1 MYFSASVAVFM
12 KRLILIVILVI
23 LSSCDYFNKKKIDTK
38 EILDEE
44 LKSINW
50 NDVDEYPT
58 FSICDSTD
66 NKKTC
71 FEDVLRNRLNE
82 HLLRQNI
89 IVTEDIS
96 DTILL
101 KIHIDNK
108 GNFTL
113 KDIVSNE
120 MTKAQIPQLDSLL
133 RHSFD
138 SLPKIYPAIKRSQQV
153 ATEFNL
159 PVVVTI
165 N

>member
-1 MYFSASVAVFM
+1 M
-12 KRLILIVILVI
+12 KRLILIAILVV
-23 LSSCDYFNKKKIDTK
+23 LTSCDYFNKKKIDTK
-38 EILDEE
+38 EILNEE

-58 FSICDSTD
+58 FSICDSSD

-71 FEDVLRNRLNE
+71 FEEVLRDRLNE
-82 HLLRQNI
+82 QLSRQNI

-108 GNFTL
+108 GNFTI
-113 KDIVSNE
+113 KDIVSSE
-120 MTKAQIPQLDSLL
+120 VTKAQIPKLDSLL

-159 PVVVTI
+159 PVVVYI

>member
-1 MYFSASVAVFM
+1 M
-12 KRLILIVILVI
+12 KRLILIAILVV
-23 LSSCDYFNKKKIDTK
+23 LTSCDYFDKKKIDSK

-58 FSICDSTD
+58 FSICDSSN

-82 HLLRQNI
+82 QLSKQNI
-89 IVTEDIS
+89 VVSEDVS

-101 KIHIDNK
+101 KIHIDNR
-108 GNFTL
+108 GHFTI
-113 KDIVSNE
+113 KNIVSSE
-120 MTKAQIPQLDSLL
+120 MTKTQIPQLDSLL

-138 SLPKIYPAIKRSQQV
+138 SLPRIYPAIKRSQQV
-153 ATEFNL
+153 ATEFSL
-159 PVVVTI
+159 PVVVNI

>member
-1 MYFSASVAVFM
+1 M
-12 KRLILIVILVI
+12 KRLLLIVILAM
-23 LSSCDYFNKKKIDTK
+23 LSACDEFNKKKIDTK

-58 FSICDSTD
+58 FTICDSSDT
-66 NKKTC
+66 KKTC
-71 FEDVLRNRLNE
+71 FEDVLRNQINNYLSK
-82 HLLRQNI
+82 QNI
-89 IVTEDIS
+89 VVTEDIS

-113 KDIVSNE
+113 KNIVSRDK
-120 MTKAQIPQLDSLL
+120 TKSQIPQLDSLL

>member
-1 MYFSASVAVFM
+1 M
-12 KRLILIVILVI
+12 KRLILIAILI
-23 LSSCDYFNKKKIDTK
+23 FLTSCDYFDKKKIDTK
-38 EILDEE
+38 TIVEE
-44 LKSINW
+44 EMKSINW

-58 FSICDSTD
+58 FSICDSTY
-66 NKKTC
+66 NKRGC

-82 HLLRQNI
+82 HLANQNI
-89 IVTEDIS
+89 VVTEDVS

-108 GNFTL
+108 GNFSL
-113 KDIVSNE
+113 KDIVSSE
-120 MTKAQIPQLDSLL
+120 VTKTQIPQLDSLL

-138 SLPKIYPAIKRSQQV
+138 SLPKIFPAIKRSQQV

-159 PVVVTI
+159 PVVVNI

>member
-1 MYFSASVAVFM
+1 M
-12 KRLILIVILVI
+12 KRLICIAIL
-23 LSSCDYFNKKKIDTK
+23 LAFTSCDYFGKKKIDTK
-38 EILDEE
+38 DILEEE
-44 LKSINW
+44 LQSINW

-71 FEDVLRNRLNE
+71 FEEVLRNRLNNQ
-82 HLLRQNI
+82 LSKQNI
-89 IVTEDIS
+89 IVREDVG

-108 GNFTL
+108 GNFSIS
-113 KDIVSNE
+113 DIVSSE

-138 SLPKIYPAIKRSQQV
+138 ALPKIYPAIKRAQQV
-153 ATEFNL
+153 ATEFSL
-159 PVVVTI
+159 PVVVNI

>member
-1 MYFSASVAVFM
+1 M
-12 KRLILIVILVI
+12 KRLILIVILAM

-58 FSICDSTD
+58 FTICDSSD

-71 FEDVLRNRLNE
+71 FEDVLRNRLNNY
-82 HLLRQNI
+82 LAKQNI
-89 IVTEDIS
+89 VVTEDIS

-113 KDIVSNE
+113 EDIVSSE
-120 MTKAQIPQLDSLL
+120 ITKTQIPQLDSLL
-133 RHSFD
+133 QHSFD

-159 PVVVTI
+159 PVVVNI

>member
-1 MYFSASVAVFM
+1 M
-12 KRLILIVILVI
+12 KRLLLIVILAM

-58 FSICDSTD
+58 FTICDTSE
-66 NKKTC
+66 NKKIC
-71 FEDVLRNRLNE
+71 FEDVLRNRLNVY
-82 HLLRQNI
+82 LSTQNFT
-89 IVTEDIS
+89 VTEDIN

-101 KIHIDNK
+101 KIHIDRV
-108 GNFTL
+108 GNFAI
-113 KDIVSNE
+113 KDIESSE
-120 MTKAQIPQLDSLL
+120 LTKTQIPQLDSLL

-159 PVVVTI
+159 PVVVRI

>member
-1 MYFSASVAVFM
+1 M
-12 KRLILIVILVI
+12 KRLILIVILAM
-23 LSSCDYFNKKKIDTK
+23 LSSCDYFDKKKVDTK

-58 FSICDSTD
+58 FTICDSSD
-66 NKKTC
+66 SKKAC
-71 FEDVLRNRLNE
+71 FEDVLRNQLNE
-82 HLLRQNI
+82 YLSRQNI

-108 GNFTL
+108 GSFTL
-113 KDIVSNE
+113 KDIVSSDI
-120 MTKAQIPQLDSLL
+120 TRTQIPKLDSLL
-133 RHSFD
+133 RHGFD

-159 PVVVTI
+159 PVVVNI

>member
-1 MYFSASVAVFM
+1 M
-12 KRLILIVILVI
+12 KRLILIVILAM

-58 FSICDSTD
+58 FTICDSSD

-71 FEDVLRNRLNE
+71 FENVLRNRLNNY
-82 HLLRQNI
+82 LAKQNI
-89 IVTEDIS
+89 VVTEDIS

-120 MTKAQIPQLDSLL
+120 ITKTQIPQLDSLL
-133 RHSFD
+133 QHSFD

-159 PVVVTI
+159 PVVVNI

>member
-1 MYFSASVAVFM
+1 M
-12 KRLILIVILVI
+12 KRIIFISI
-23 LSSCDYFNKKKIDTK
+23 LSILTSCDYFNKKKIDT
-38 EILDEE
+38 ETIVEEE

-82 HLLRQNI
+82 NLSKQDI
-89 IVTEDIS
+89 VVTEDVS

-108 GNFTL
+108 GNFSI
-113 KDIVSNE
+113 KNIVSNDV
-120 MTKAQIPQLDSLL
+120 TKSQIPKLDSLL

-138 SLPKIYPAIKRSQQV
+138 SLPQIYPAIKRGQQV

-159 PVVVTI
+159 PIVVNI
-165 N
+165 D

>member
-1 MYFSASVAVFM
+1 M
-12 KRLILIVILVI
+12 KRSILIVILA
-23 LSSCDYFNKKKIDTK
+23 LLNSCDYFNKKKIDTK
-38 EILDEE
+38 EILNEE

-58 FSICDSTD
+58 FTICDSTD

-71 FEDVLRNRLNE
+71 FEDVLRNRLNQQ
-82 HLLRQNI
+82 LAKQNI

-113 KDIVSNE
+113 KEIISSE
-120 MTKAQIPQLDSLL
+120 ITRAQIPKLDSIL

-159 PVVVTI
+159 PVVVSI

>member
-1 MYFSASVAVFM
+1 MLASC
-12 KRLILIVILVI
+12 
-23 LSSCDYFNKKKIDTK
+23 SYFNKKKIDTK

-44 LKSINW
+44 LKSIDW

-58 FSICDSTD
+58 FTICDSSD

-82 HLLRQNI
+82 YLLRQNI

-96 DTILL
+96 DTVLL

-113 KDIVSNE
+113 KDIVSSE
-120 MTKAQIPQLDSLL
+120 ITKAQIPQLDSLL

-159 PVVVTI
+159 PIVVNI

>member
-1 MYFSASVAVFM
+1 M
-12 KRLILIVILVI
+12 KRLILIVILAM
-23 LSSCDYFNKKKIDTK
+23 LSSCDYVKKKKIDTK

-58 FSICDSTD
+58 FTNCDAED

-71 FEDVLRNRLNE
+71 FEDVLRNRLNDY
-82 HLLRQNI
+82 LSRQNI
-89 IVTEDIS
+89 IVTEDIN
-96 DTILL
+96 DTVLL

-108 GNFTL
+108 GSFTI
-113 KDIVSNE
+113 KNIISSE
-120 MTKAQIPQLDSLL
+120 MTKAQIPKLDSLL

-138 SLPKIYPAIKRSQQV
+138 SLPKIFPAVKRGQQV

-159 PVVVTI
+159 PVVVNI

>member
-1 MYFSASVAVFM
+1 M
-12 KRLILIVILVI
+12 KRLILIAILVV
-23 LSSCDYFNKKKIDTK
+23 LTSCDYFNKKKIDTK
-38 EILDEE
+38 EILEEE

-58 FSICDSTD
+58 FSICDSSA

-71 FEDVLRNRLNE
+71 FEDVLRNRLNKN
-82 HLLRQNI
+82 LSKQNI
-89 IVTEDIS
+89 IVTEDVS

-101 KIHIDNK
+101 KIYIDNK
-108 GNFTL
+108 GNFSI
-113 KDIVSNE
+113 KDIVSSE

-159 PVVVTI
+159 PVVVNI

>member
-1 MYFSASVAVFM
+1 M
-12 KRLILIVILVI
+12 KRLILIVILAM
-23 LSSCDYFNKKKIDTK
+23 LTSCDDFNKKKIDTQ
-38 EILDEE
+38 EILEEE

-58 FSICDSTD
+58 FTICDTSA
-66 NKKTC
+66 NKKVC
-71 FEDVLRNRLNE
+71 FEDVLRNRLNDY
-82 HLLRQNI
+82 LSRQNI
-89 IVTEDIS
+89 IVTEDVS

-108 GNFTL
+108 GNFTI
-113 KDIVSNE
+113 KNIVSNE
-120 MTKAQIPQLDSLL
+120 MTKTQIPELDSLL

-153 ATEFNL
+153 ATEFSL
-159 PVVVTI
+159 PVVVNI

>member
-1 MYFSASVAVFM
+1 M
-12 KRLILIVILVI
+12 KRLILIAILVV
-23 LSSCDYFNKKKIDTK
+23 LTSCDYFDKKKIDSK

-44 LKSINW
+44 LRSINW

-58 FSICDSTD
+58 FSICDSSN

-71 FEDVLRNRLNE
+71 FEDVLRNRLNQQ
-82 HLLRQNI
+82 LSKQNI
-89 IVTEDIS
+89 VVTEDVS

-101 KIHIDNK
+101 KIHIDNQ
-108 GNFTL
+108 GNFTI
-113 KDIVSNE
+113 KNIVSSE
-120 MTKAQIPQLDSLL
+120 MTKTQIPQLDSLL

-153 ATEFNL
+153 ATEFSL
-159 PVVVTI
+159 PVVVNI

>member
-1 MYFSASVAVFM
+1 M
-12 KRLILIVILVI
+12 KRLVFLAILVV
-23 LSSCDYFNKKKIDTK
+23 LSSCDFFNKRKIDTND
-38 EILDEE
+38 ILNEE
-44 LKSINW
+44 LQSINW

-58 FSICDSTD
+58 FSICDSSN

-71 FEDVLRNRLNE
+71 FEEVLRNRLNDQ
-82 HLLRQNI
+82 LSKQNI
-89 IVTEDIS
+89 VVTEDVS

-101 KIHIDNK
+101 KIHIDSK
-108 GNFTL
+108 GHFSI
-113 KDIVSNE
+113 KDIVSSE

-153 ATEFNL
+153 ATEFSL
-159 PVVVTI
+159 PVVVNI

>member
-1 MYFSASVAVFM
+1 M
-12 KRLILIVILVI
+12 KRLILITFLVV
-23 LSSCDYFNKKKIDTK
+23 LTSCDYFSKKKIDTK

-58 FSICDSTD
+58 FTICDTSD

-82 HLLRQNI
+82 HLSRQNI

-108 GNFTL
+108 GNFTI
-113 KDIVSNE
+113 KDIVSSE
-120 MTKAQIPQLDSLL
+120 MTKVQIPQLDSLL

-159 PVVVTI
+159 PVVVNI

>member
-1 MYFSASVAVFM
+1 M
-12 KRLILIVILVI
+12 KRLILIAILLV
-23 LSSCDYFNKKKIDTK
+23 LSSCDYFNKKKVDTK
-38 EILDEE
+38 AIFDEE

-50 NDVDEYPT
+50 SDVDEYPT
-58 FSICDSTD
+58 FTVCDSSP

-71 FEDVLRNRLNE
+71 FEDMLLNHLNE
-82 HLLRQNI
+82 NLAKQNI
-89 IVTEDIS
+89 IVTEDVS

-108 GNFTL
+108 GNFTI
-113 KDIVSNE
+113 KEIISNDL
-120 MTKAQIPQLDSLL
+120 TKAQIPQLDSLL

-153 ATEFNL
+153 ATEFSL
-159 PVVVTI
+159 PVVVHI

>member
-1 MYFSASVAVFM
+1 M
-12 KRLILIVILVI
+12 KRIILIAILVSI
-23 LSSCDYFNKKKIDTK
+23 SSCDYFNKKKIDT
-38 EILDEE
+38 EDILEEE
-44 LKSINW
+44 LQSINW
-50 NDVDEYPT
+50 KDVDEYPT
-58 FSICDSTD
+58 FTICDSSD
-66 NKKTC
+66 NKRVC
-71 FEDVLRNRLNE
+71 FEEVLRNRLNE
-82 HLLRQNI
+82 QLLKQNI

-113 KDIVSNE
+113 KDIVSSE
-120 MTKAQIPQLDSLL
+120 ITRAQIPQLDSLL

-159 PVVVTI
+159 PVVVNI

>member
-1 MYFSASVAVFM
+1 M
-12 KRLILIVILVI
+12 KRLIFILILAM
-23 LSSCDYFNKKKIDTK
+23 LSSCDEFNKKKIDTK

-44 LKSINW
+44 LKAINW

-58 FSICDSTD
+58 FTICDSSD
-66 NKKTC
+66 VKKTC
-71 FEDVLRNRLNE
+71 FEDVLRNQINDYLSGQ
-82 HLLRQNI
+82 HI

-113 KDIVSNE
+113 KNIVSSDL
-120 MTKAQIPQLDSLL
+120 TKSQIPQLDSLL

-159 PVVVTI
+159 PVVVSI

>member
-1 MYFSASVAVFM
+1 M
-12 KRLILIVILVI
+12 LT
-23 LSSCDYFNKKKIDTK
+23 SCEYFNKKKIDT
-38 EILDEE
+38 EDILKEE

-58 FSICDSTD
+58 FSICDSSL

-71 FEDVLRNRLNE
+71 FEDILRNRLNDN
-82 HLLRQNI
+82 LSKQNI
-89 IVTEDIS
+89 VVTEDVS

-108 GNFTL
+108 GNFSI
-113 KDIVSNE
+113 KNIVSSE
-120 MTKAQIPQLDSLL
+120 LTKVQIPQLDSIL

-138 SLPKIYPAIKRSQQV
+138 SLPKIFPAIKRSQQV
-153 ATEFNL
+153 AVEFNL
-159 PVVVTI
+159 PVVVNI

>member
-1 MYFSASVAVFM
+1 M
-12 KRLILIVILVI
+12 KRLILIVILAT

-38 EILDEE
+38 EILNEE

-58 FSICDSTD
+58 FTICDSSD
-66 NKKTC
+66 NKQSC
-71 FEDVLRNRLNE
+71 FEDVLRNRLNTY
-82 HLLRQNI
+82 LSKQNI
-89 IVTEDIS
+89 VVTEDIS

-113 KDIVSNE
+113 KDIVSSE
-120 MTKAQIPQLDSLL
+120 VTKAQIPQLDSLL